1 MKSSFRISIIISIAI
16 ITSLLA
22 VTATAQ
28 NKKPKQAIQKQTIIL
43 NNGEYQP
50 ASFRLQR
57 GIPARLTIIRKSADE
72 CGEEIVF
79 PAYGIRRRL
88 PLNTPVIVSF
98 TPRKKGNFSFMC
110 GMDMMY
116 GKVIVQ

>member
-1 MKSSFRISIIISIAI
+1 MKSSFRNFAIISIAI
-16 ITSLLA
+16 ALSLLTLPA
-22 VTATAQ
+22 AAQ
-28 NKKPKQAIQKQTIIL
+28 NKRPKRSVQKQTIIL

-50 ASFRLQR
+50 ASFRLKR
-57 GIPARLTIIRKSADE
+57 GIPAQLTVIRKSADE

-88 PLNTPVIVSF
+88 PLNTPVIVRF